1 MFWIRY
7 EKQGREPPGGKLIT
21 VAEGDPSFDQV
32 PDLDQLPE
40 HLLAAPRRIDVPG
53 WTCRLDAERDHK

>member
-1 MFWIRY
+1 VFWIRY

-32 PDLDQLPE
+32 PDLD
-40 HLLAAPRRIDVPG
+40 
-53 WTCRLDAERDHK
+53 